1 MDLFKN
7 TIIKTGKNELINWQY
22 SQNSIPTKENK
33 RREKNLILK
42 IYFFNCFYA

>member
-22 SQNSIPTKENK
+22 SQNSIPTKENN
-33 RREKNLILK
+33 RRKK
-42 IYFFNCFYA
+42 PYFADLFF